1 MEKLIFPMRINK
13 YLALKRNSTRRECDE
28 IIKKGQV
35 FINGKLAKL
44 GDKVLEKDV
53 VDVRY
58 RGNFDHKI

>member
-1 MEKLIFPMRINK
+1 MRINK

-44 GDKVLEKDV
+44 GDKVLEKDA

-58 RGNFDHKI
+58 RGNLDHKI

>member
-13 YLALKRNSTRRECDE
+13 YLALKRNSTRREMDVL
-28 IIKKGQV
+28 IKKNQV
-35 FINGKLAKL
+35 FVNGVLAKL

-58 RGNFDHKI
+58 RGKMEQ

>member
-28 IIKKGQV
+28 LIKKGQV
-35 FINGKLAKL
+35 FVNGVLAKL

-58 RGNFDHKI
+58 RGKMEQ